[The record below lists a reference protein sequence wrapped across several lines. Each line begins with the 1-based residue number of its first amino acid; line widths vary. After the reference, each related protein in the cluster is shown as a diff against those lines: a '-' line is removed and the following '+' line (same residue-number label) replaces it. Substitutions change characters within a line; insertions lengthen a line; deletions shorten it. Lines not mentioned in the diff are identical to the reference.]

1 MNITEQEYNQALLI
15 IKLYKKQ
22 NNITDA
28 PKFDVDKLGN
38 CYDENRNLAKPSIKT
53 CKKTGRKRLTY
64 KGYAIATRV
73 AEKYCDNRRGFK
85 RIIFKDNDP
94 LNCAASNLV
103 WVSDEIFYLNTKLK
117 NPDKCPMGKGRNK
130 IVETREV
137 AIEKAKDVDLIMYY
151 TTQDESI
158 LQRLWEKIDYEMKMR
173 GWKEVSTEC
182 YLYFMD
188 RCKRNSLF
196 GNPYA
201 FVIAMAQK
209 RIKAHFKTLNTALAQ
224 DAKRLDKELIRTW

>member
-1 MNITEQEYNQALLI
+1 MNVTELEYKQALLI

-22 NNITDA
+22 QKISDA
-28 PKFDVDKLGN
+28 PKFEVDEFGN
-38 CYDENRNLAKPSIKT
+38 CYDLSGNILKQQIKT
-53 CKKTGRKRLTY
+53 SKTGRKRVTI
-64 KGYAIATRV
+64 KGYAVASVV
-73 AEKYCDNRRGFK
+73 AEKYCDNKKGYK
-85 RIIFKDNDP
+85 RIIFKDDNP
-94 LNCAASNLV
+94 LNCAASNLI
-103 WVSDEIFYLNTKLK
+103 WVSDEIFYLNIKVR
-117 NPDKCPMGKGRNK
+117 NPAKCPMGDGRNK
-130 IVETREV
+130 IIESRET
-137 AIEKAKDVDLIMYY
+137 AILKAKDVDLIMYY

-158 LQRLWEKIDYEMKMR
+158 LHRLWSKINSEMIMK

-209 RIKAHFKTLNTALAQ
+209 RIKQYYKTLNTSLAK
-224 DAKRLDKELIRTW
+224 DSKRLDKELIRTW